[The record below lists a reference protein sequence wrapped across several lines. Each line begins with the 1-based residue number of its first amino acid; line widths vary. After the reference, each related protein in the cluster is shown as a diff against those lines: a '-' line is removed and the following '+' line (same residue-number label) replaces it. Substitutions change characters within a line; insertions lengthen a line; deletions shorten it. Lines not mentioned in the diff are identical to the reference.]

1 MRPQSTQYGLPL
13 ILEDLSGQVNKPT
26 AYTDLYDRLRIT
38 CTPSSSS
45 KDLLQLSFKL
55 GSNGRAGADAVIDI
69 PLKKFEGA
77 TISYAGGATP
87 IPVEAYLR
95 KVKGLS
101 SRSPCRRFTA
111 SDSHSYTWS
120 LVQSNPKDKS
130 TQAWTCTQA
139 DSSAVVAEYTVN
151 DSNVTGS
158 TSAAVLT
165 VEEHCSGI
173 VLELLT
179 TLTLVRHIA
188 ANKL

>member
-45 KDLLQLSFKL
+45 KDLLQLAFKL

-95 KVKGLS
+95 KVKGLRCVS
-101 SRSPCRRFTA
+101 FILGA
-111 SDSHSYTWS
+111 S
-120 LVQSNPKDKS
+120 
-130 TQAWTCTQA
+130 
-139 DSSAVVAEYTVN
+139 
-151 DSNVTGS
+151 
-158 TSAAVLT
+158 
-165 VEEHCSGI
+165 
-173 VLELLT
+173 
-179 TLTLVRHIA
+179 
-188 ANKL
+188 